1 MKSCLNIA
9 LIAAITNPF
18 EGNFNLSKLHL
29 RLMAGKYLVKDKLN
43 SLFVLVTGLDSEFR
57 FNLILVMVLTK
68 QRRVSASPLFLFKK
82 IPFIVCAFCEQDF
95 LNMHV

>member
-43 SLFVLVTGLDSEFR
+43 SLLVLVTGLDSEFR

-68 QRRVSASPLFLFKK
+68 QRRVSASPLFLFRK